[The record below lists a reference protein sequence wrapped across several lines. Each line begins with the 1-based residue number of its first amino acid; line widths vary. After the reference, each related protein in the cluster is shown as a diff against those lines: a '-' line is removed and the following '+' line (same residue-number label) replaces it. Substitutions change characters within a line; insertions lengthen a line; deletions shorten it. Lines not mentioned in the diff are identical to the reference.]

1 VDPGVTQP
9 LLVAIVLSMVM
20 SPLLLRHNRAVA
32 RFVLREAGPPAR
44 SGASPDDA
52 IAADVAARDHVILC
66 GFGRVGQNVA
76 RVLESQGFEY
86 VAMDLDPARVRT
98 AREAG
103 DPVVYGDSADAE
115 VLGKVGLA
123 NASAVVITFADPAT
137 SIGIVRQVRALRADV
152 PILVRTQ
159 DDTRLNDLTQAGATE
174 VVPETFEASLMLVSH
189 TLMLLRVPVSRVVRT
204 VGAVRRNRY
213 ATLRS
218 IFRREDALPID
229 EDHAYREDLKSVV
242 IPPGAWA
249 AGRTIDDVLLRG
261 AKVGFT
267 SVRRQGIVG
276 RAPDSSMILREGD
289 VVVLHGAPEDL
300 EHAEALL
307 LAG

>member
-1 VDPGVTQP
+1 
-9 LLVAIVLSMVM
+9 
-20 SPLLLRHNRAVA
+20 
-32 RFVLREAGPPAR
+32 
-44 SGASPDDA
+44 
-52 IAADVAARDHVILC
+52 
-66 GFGRVGQNVA
+66 
-76 RVLESQGFEY
+76 
-86 VAMDLDPARVRT
+86 MDLDPARVRT

-229 EDHAYREDLKSVV
+229 EDHAYREELKSVV